1 MNDPRE
7 ILRKIRRLELRTRRL
22 VASSFAGQ
30 YQSVF
35 KGRGMNFEEVRPYT
49 PGDEI
54 RAIDWNVT
62 ARTGEP
68 YIKKFTEEREM
79 TVMIALDVSASGN
92 FGSVQESKREVA
104 AEVAAILAFSAIHN
118 NDKVGLLLFSDRV
131 ELFIPP
137 KKGRL
142 HILRLIREMLY
153 FEPKGTGT
161 DLAGALD
168 YMNKVVVRR
177 AVVFLISDFL
187 AGDFSRPL
195 TVSAKRHDVVALP
208 IIDPAEEILPD
219 VGVILLED
227 PETGEQIEVDTSRRA
242 ISRDYAGQAAK
253 RSKEIVSLFGSRG
266 IDTVSLRTDCD
277 YLPVLRSFFDRRG
290 RRLTAA

>member
-22 VASSFAGQ
+22 VESSFAGQ

-79 TVMIALDVSASGN
+79 TVMIVLDVSASGD
-92 FGSVQESKREVA
+92 FGSVEESKREMA

-137 KKGRL
+137 KKGRH

-153 FEPKGTGT
+153 FSPQGRGT

-168 YMNKVVVRR
+168 YMNKVVNRR
-177 AVVFLISDFL
+177 AVVFVISDFL
-187 AGDFSRPL
+187 TGDFSRPL
-195 TVSAKRHDVVALP
+195 TVSAKRHDMVALTV
-208 IIDPAEEILPD
+208 IDPAEEALPD
-219 VGVILLED
+219 IGVILLED

-242 ISRDYAGQAAK
+242 ITGNYARLAGE
-253 RSKEIVSLFGSRG
+253 RFKELGTVFGSRG
-266 IDTVSLRTDCD
+266 VDTVQLRTDAD

-290 RRLTAA
+290 RRLAA

>member
-1 MNDPRE
+1 MNDTRE

-22 VASSFAGQ
+22 VESSFAGQ

-79 TVMIALDVSASGN
+79 TVMIVLDVSASGD
-92 FGSVQESKREVA
+92 FGSVRESKREMA
-104 AEVAAILAFSAIHN
+104 AEVASILAFSAIHN

-131 ELFIPP
+131 VLFIPP

-142 HILRLIREMLY
+142 HILRLIREML
-153 FEPKGTGT
+153 FFSPKGRGT
-161 DLAGALD
+161 DLAGALE
-168 YMNKVVVRR
+168 YMNKVITRR
-177 AVVFLISDFL
+177 AVVFVISDFL
-187 AGDFSRPL
+187 TGDFTRPL
-195 TVSAKRHDVVALP
+195 TVSAKRHDMVALNVV
-208 IIDPAEEILPD
+208 DPAEEALPD

-242 ISRDYAGQAAK
+242 ITGNYARLAEE
-253 RSKEIVSLFGSRG
+253 RFKELGTVFGSRG
-266 IDTVSLRTDCD
+266 IDTVQLRTDRD

-290 RRLTAA
+290 RRLAA